1 MKVYVQFSDATE
13 TKIIASFGCPQDR
26 DIYPNQATLDS
37 GDERYQAFINPTP
50 PTPSVVSMRQA
61 KLALIDAGKYQAV
74 EDAIAAM
81 TGTDQLKAQ
90 VEWGGA
96 TAERSSPLLIQLA
109 ATVGLNDAAL
119 DALFIAAAAL

>member
-1 MKVYVQFSDATE
+1 MKVFVQFSDSTE
-13 TKIIASFGCPQDR
+13 TSIVASFGCPQDPAVH
-26 DIYPNQATLDS
+26 PNQATIDS
-37 GDERYQAFINPTP
+37 EDARYQTFINPP
-50 PTPSVVSMRQA
+50 PQPPSVVSMRQA
-61 KLALIDAGKYQAV
+61 KLALIEAGKYQAV

-90 VEWGGA
+90 VEWAGA

-119 DALFIAAAAL
+119 DTLFIAAAGL